1 MSPSTVV
8 YRIKIFL
15 LFAIPPPPL
24 PPPHSSSFFLHFGK
38 PRQERFRFNHIG
50 LFIPRATFVL
60 MDISIFPSP
69 PLPLLSLLPPF
80 NYVTSPFLFQN
91 PHFPARGRTPDTR
104 NNYNINYII
113 DISPSLR

>member
-15 LFAIPPPPL
+15 LFAIPLPPL

-80 NYVTSPFLFQN
+80 NYVTFLFQN